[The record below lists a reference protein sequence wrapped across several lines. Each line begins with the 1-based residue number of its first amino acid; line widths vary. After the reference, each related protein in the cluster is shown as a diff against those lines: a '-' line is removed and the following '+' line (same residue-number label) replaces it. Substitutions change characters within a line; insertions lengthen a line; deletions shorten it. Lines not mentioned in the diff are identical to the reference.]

1 MIGDEPSD
9 HSLLR
14 QKCDDLLKEM
24 KVDDETKE
32 IKDLGMSDS
41 DDKNHF
47 EEVVDKEDNIEI
59 DGPTVL
65 QPDELIFTK

>member
-1 MIGDEPSD
+1 
-9 HSLLR
+9 
-14 QKCDDLLKEM
+14 M
-24 KVDDETKE
+24 KVDDETNE
-32 IKDLGMSDS
+32 IKDLDAS

-65 QPDELIFTK
+65 QPDELIFAK